1 MKRRQIVK
9 AVGGVMACAWAFGV
23 NAQPAAFPS
32 KPIRIIVGS
41 APGALLDVASRL
53 YAERMS
59 VYLKQPVVVENM
71 QGASSTVAA
80 RYVAKAAPDGHTLM
94 AVANTV
100 VTMPH
105 LVKNAGYVFSKDF
118 VAVGEMCRSAGILV
132 ASGTSPLKS
141 VPDLVAAAKK
151 RPGELTFG
159 SGGQG
164 TTSHLPMEM
173 FLKESGLSLSHV
185 PYKGV
190 AQALPDVIS
199 GRVNVMMGTATSFM
213 GSLNAGT
220 LKALAITSDVRS
232 PKFPNLP
239 TFKELGYPGATYSIF
254 VGLVA
259 PSGLPDAVRSK
270 LAAAM
275 EVARNDK
282 ALQARLDN
290 IDQDISDVR
299 TPEQFQN
306 YLKAEEA
313 RSVALIRAA
322 NITAE

>member
-1 MKRRQIVK
+1 M
-9 AVGGVMACAWAFGV
+9 
-23 NAQPAAFPS
+23 
-32 KPIRIIVGS
+32 
-41 APGALLDVASRL
+41 
-53 YAERMS
+53 
-59 VYLKQPVVVENM
+59 
-71 QGASSTVAA
+71 
-80 RYVAKAAPDGHTLM
+80 
-94 AVANTV
+94 
-100 VTMPH
+100 
-105 LVKNAGYVFSKDF
+105 
-118 VAVGEMCRSAGILV
+118 
-132 ASGTSPLKS
+132 
-141 VPDLVAAAKK
+141 
-151 RPGELTFG
+151 
-159 SGGQG
+159 
-164 TTSHLPMEM
+164 
-173 FLKESGLSLSHV
+173 
-185 PYKGV
+185 
-190 AQALPDVIS
+190 
-199 GRVNVMMGTATSFM
+199 
-213 GSLNAGT
+213 NAGT